1 MIWRHGNWRSELRL
15 PFGISHLVREGTT
28 VRAGD
33 VVARGTRYRGT
44 RRVPAARVLGCRPE
58 EVAGLLRVDIGDE
71 IKRGTVLARPK
82 GRFRRGIIAGDEGRL
97 VHVSANGDLYVGTVR
112 QQWAVHSTLDG
123 VVMRVDGHSI
133 VVEGA
138 AWALDGIAGYGA
150 SRAGTLTFSV
160 KRADQEIRPSR
171 VDVGVSERILIGG
184 ARVSGEALARA
195 HAVNV
200 AGVVVASVSFT
211 ALRAIYGEDVSA
223 FGSPGLQEVPTLLV
237 LSAFGTA
244 FFPEALFTAMQPL
257 AGSLAAIDTHAAR
270 LYVFAPAEASSPM
283 ELPRPALEPD
293 LAGVRAPQATAS

>member
-1 MIWRHGNWRSELRL
+1 VIWRHGTWRSELTL

-44 RRVPAARVLGCRPE
+44 RKVPAARVLGCRPE
-58 EVAGLLRVDIGDE
+58 DVPGLLRVDIGDE
-71 IKRGTVLARPK
+71 IKPGTVIARPR
-82 GRFRRGIIAGDEGRL
+82 GRFRRGIVARDEGRL
-97 VHVSANGDLYVGTVR
+97 VHVSANGDIYVGTVR
-112 QQWAVHSTLDG
+112 QQWAMHSTLDG
-123 VVMRVDGHSI
+123 VVVRVDGHSV

-138 AWALDGIAGYGA
+138 AWALDGLAAYGPG
-150 SRAGTLTFSV
+150 RAGTLTFSV

-171 VDVGVSERILIGG
+171 VDVGVTERILVGG

-223 FGSPGLQEVPTLLV
+223 FGSAGLSEVPTLLV
-237 LSAFGTA
+237 LGAFGTA
-244 FFPEALFTAMQPL
+244 FFPEALFAAMQPL
-257 AGSLAAIDTHAAR
+257 AGSLAAIDTRAVR
-270 LYVFAPAEASSPM
+270 LYVFGPAEASSPM
-283 ELPRPALEPD
+283 ELARPDLEPD
-293 LAGVRAPQATAS
+293 LSGVRAQQATG